1 MKDLKTKLV
10 KLVDDKINDLMFDLS
25 LKKQEII
32 EEFEEKEKELEVLK
46 ANMKIEIEDLV
57 NEKCEEYIKY
67 LQVDGDGRK
76 QKTIEKFKEGLKD
89 VQR

>member
-10 KLVDDKINDLMFDLS
+10 KLVDDKINDLMFELS

-76 QKTIEKFKEGLKD
+76 QKTIDKFKEGLKD

>member
-1 MKDLKTKLV
+1 MKELKTKLV

-76 QKTIEKFKEGLKD
+76 QKIIEKFKEGLKD